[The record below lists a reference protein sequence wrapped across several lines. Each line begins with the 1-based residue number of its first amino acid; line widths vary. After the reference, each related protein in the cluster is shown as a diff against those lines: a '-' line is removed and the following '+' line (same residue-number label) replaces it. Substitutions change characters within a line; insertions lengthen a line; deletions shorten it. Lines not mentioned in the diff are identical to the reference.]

1 MSIQLWLLYLAAAVG
16 LSLAPGPNGLL
27 ALAHGARY
35 GLRPAAWTVF
45 GGALGFFVLVAL
57 SLAGLGALLAAS
69 ERAFVALKWAGAV
82 YLVYLGLRT
91 WRAPVPAFAPGRGP
105 AGAIAPP
112 RARLFAQGAVAA
124 VSNPKGMIFFAAFLP
139 QFIVPGTS
147 YGAQLL
153 VFGGTFVVV
162 EIVYELVLAGL
173 AGRIAPWLGRHG
185 RWFNRATGA
194 TFVGMGTVL
203 ATAERS

>member
-35 GLRPAAWTVF
+35 GLRPASWTVV
-45 GGALGFFVLVAL
+45 GGALGFFLLVAA

-69 ERAFVALKWAGAV
+69 ERAFGALKW
-82 YLVYLGLRT
+82 
-91 WRAPVPAFAPGRGP
+91 
-105 AGAIAPP
+105 
-112 RARLFAQGAVAA
+112 
-124 VSNPKGMIFFAAFLP
+124 
-139 QFIVPGTS
+139 
-147 YGAQLL
+147 
-153 VFGGTFVVV
+153 
-162 EIVYELVLAGL
+162 
-173 AGRIAPWLGRHG
+173 
-185 RWFNRATGA
+185 GA